1 MCDPCVDRKDSEW
14 HHVTVTWSFVTGKT
28 EIFFDGLP
36 RVPAYKWSDGHSE
49 TKFAQDGGV
58 DPHMAAK
65 TLRFGNGTLSV
76 QPA

>member
-1 MCDPCVDRKDSEW
+1 MCGIGRKDSDW

-49 TKFAQDGGV
+49 TKIAKDGGV
-58 DPHMAAK
+58 DPHMAAQS
-65 TLRFGNGTLSV
+65 LRFGNGTLSV